1 MRTYGLGALAATL
14 LLASGVP
21 ARAADNL
28 DCALALADHKTS
40 SEIFVAYRADRN
52 IGEALVA
59 AQGAGLWACVERH
72 GWTEQALESAVRVIL
87 GEALGFGLTV
97 ELQRTPLDPRALA
110 PAIDDFLARNPAE
123 QPKFADGDVSSEAI
137 AGLIASLEKSG
148 VLGGVTLTEQLG
160 HLIGEFASARANS
173 IYFRRMFT
181 EQ

>member
-1 MRTYGLGALAATL
+1 MAAL
-14 LLASGVP
+14 LLVSGVP

-40 SEIFVAYRADRN
+40 SEIFAAYRAGRN

-97 ELQRTPLDPRALA
+97 EMQRTPLDPRALE
-110 PAIDDFLARNPAE
+110 PAIADFLTRNPAE
-123 QPKFADGDVSSEAI
+123 QPKFADGDVSNEAI
-137 AGLIASLEKSG
+137 AALIDSLEEG
-148 VLGGVTLTEQLG
+148 GALGGVMLTEELG
-160 HLIGEFASARANS
+160 HLIGEFASAQANS
-173 IYFRRMFT
+173 IYFRRTFT